1 MDKKY
6 LEIKIGDYLYFDKIF
21 SEKDFHE
28 FSKLSNDKNLLHH
41 DKEYSGRTG
50 FSEPILPVHL
60 TSLPLSSIV
69 GMGFPGKEALYLESN
84 IKALKPV
91 FYGDKLTYSARITH
105 KIDAKRALK
114 IKVIAFK
121 GIQVVLNADIV
132 AKVREDNG
140 VTNSFCQDDYEI
152 RNDKSKKIFV
162 IGASGEIG
170 SALCIQLIKN
180 GYDLVINY
188 RNKNESI
195 EKIEQTSISFG
206 RELNQL
212 VGSLS
217 DLKVLKKIGH
227 FLDRDSDLTNIIY
240 CASPPVNA
248 NLSEQMAI
256 NFIGLKSLANSSIP
270 NMLRKQSGHFIYI
283 GSSAIEHNP
292 EGWDDYVAS
301 KAAATNYLYGLNKRY
316 GKYNL
321 KFSKGLFDNDEPYL
335 IPQQVAESIINFFQ
349 STDNFSP
356 YVSMNTYGTKF
367 GSYGF
372 NYKNQETSSLDN
384 TDDAEKLLDSDQYE
398 TLDQKIR
405 YFFGLGED
413 YDINSIL
420 DLKLVPN
427 WDSMKHI
434 EFILY
439 LEKEFGKNFSS
450 THLDDTLSI
459 GQIRKII
466 FED

>member
-1 MDKKY
+1 
-6 LEIKIGDYLYFDKIF
+6 
-21 SEKDFHE
+21 
-28 FSKLSNDKNLLHH
+28 
-41 DKEYSGRTG
+41 
-50 FSEPILPVHL
+50 
-60 TSLPLSSIV
+60 
-69 GMGFPGKEALYLESN
+69 
-84 IKALKPV
+84 
-91 FYGDKLTYSARITH
+91 
-105 KIDAKRALK
+105 
-114 IKVIAFK
+114 
-121 GIQVVLNADIV
+121 
-132 AKVREDNG
+132 
-140 VTNSFCQDDYEI
+140 
-152 RNDKSKKIFV
+152 
-162 IGASGEIG
+162 
-170 SALCIQLIKN
+170 
-180 GYDLVINY
+180 
-188 RNKNESI
+188 
-195 EKIEQTSISFG
+195 
-206 RELNQL
+206 
-212 VGSLS
+212 
-217 DLKVLKKIGH
+217 
-227 FLDRDSDLTNIIY
+227 
-240 CASPPVNA
+240 
-248 NLSEQMAI
+248 MAI

-321 KFSKGLFDNDEPYL
+321 KFSTFSPAYVKTKFSKGLFDNDEPYL